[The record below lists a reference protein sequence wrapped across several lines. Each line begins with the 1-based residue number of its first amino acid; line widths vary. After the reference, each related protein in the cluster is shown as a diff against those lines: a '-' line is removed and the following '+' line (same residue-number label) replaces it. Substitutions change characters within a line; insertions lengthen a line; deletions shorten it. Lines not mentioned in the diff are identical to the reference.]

1 MVFNSYTFIVFFIL
15 ILFLHNLPLSWK
27 SKKINLLFASYIFYA
42 AWNPPFILLLW
53 LSTVI
58 DFYVGKSL
66 YTQEN
71 HYKKKM
77 LLVLSLIGNLGMLI
91 FFKYGTFLLQNFVAL
106 CNIIGFDY
114 NPAEPN
120 IILPAGISFYTF
132 TTLCYTIDM
141 YQKRSEPVK
150 SLLDFSL
157 FVTFFPHLVAGPIVR
172 PPQLVPHLN
181 RPVKLH

>member
-27 SKKINLLFASYIFYA
+27 SKKINLLLASYIFYA

-58 DFYVGKSL
+58 DFYVGKSI

-91 FFKYGTFLLQNFVAL
+91 FFKYGTFLLENFVAL
-106 CNIIGFDY
+106 CN
-114 NPAEPN
+114 
-120 IILPAGISFYTF
+120 
-132 TTLCYTIDM
+132 
-141 YQKRSEPVK
+141 
-150 SLLDFSL
+150 
-157 FVTFFPHLVAGPIVR
+157 
-172 PPQLVPHLN
+172 
-181 RPVKLH
+181 